1 MTSVLGDE
9 IVSAEEY
16 AEKVKVWLYQAYQ
29 ANVISSGKYTSSLV
43 IKDKKKTIRNLGIA
57 L

>member
-1 MTSVLGDE
+1 MTSEVVDE

-29 ANVISSGKYTSSLV
+29 ANVISSGMYTYSYLM
-43 IKDKKKTIRNLGIA
+43 
-57 L
+57 